1 MTVEE
6 LFKQGN
12 GTLTFEQF
20 AEITNKNKVKFA
32 DVSGYVSKEKY
43 DSDISAKD
51 SQINELNSTIST
63 RDTDLANIKEQLAKA
78 NTDGE
83 AFNKLKTDLEALQG
97 KYDSEKQAFESKL
110 KKQAYEFA
118 VKEFANGKKFTSN
131 AAKRDFVST
140 MISKELK
147 MDGGK
152 ILGADDFATAYSS
165 ENADAFVTEKADE
178 KPQPQFAKDT
188 NGSQTP
194 STGGFNFDFFGVRPK
209 K

>member
-1 MTVEE
+1 MTIEE

-20 AEITNKNKVKFA
+20 TNFASKNKVKFA
-32 DVSGYVSKEKY
+32 DVSGYIPKEKY

-118 VKEFANGKKFTSN
+118 VKEFANGKKFSSN

-147 MDGGK
+147 MDNGK

-165 ENADAFVTEKADE
+165 ENADAFVIEE
-178 KPQPQFAKDT
+178 SKPQPQFAKNT
-188 NGSQTP
+188 NGNQEP
-194 STGGFNFDFFGVRPK
+194 STNGFNFDFFGVRPK

>member
-12 GTLTFEQF
+12 GALTFEQF
-20 AEITNKNKVKFA
+20 TEITNKNNVKFA

-51 SQINELNSTIST
+51 NQIAELNGTIST
-63 RDTDLANIKEQLAKA
+63 RDTDLANIKEQLTKA
-78 NTDGE
+78 NVDGE
-83 AFNKLKTDLEALQG
+83 TLNKLKTDLEALQG

-118 VKEFANGKKFTSN
+118 VKEFANGKNFTSN

-147 MDGGK
+147 MDNGK

-165 ENADAFVTEKADE
+165 ENADAFVIEE
-178 KPQPQFAKDT
+178 SKPQPQFAKNT
-188 NGSQTP
+188 NGNQEP
-194 STGGFNFDFFGVRPK
+194 SANGFNFDFFGVRPK